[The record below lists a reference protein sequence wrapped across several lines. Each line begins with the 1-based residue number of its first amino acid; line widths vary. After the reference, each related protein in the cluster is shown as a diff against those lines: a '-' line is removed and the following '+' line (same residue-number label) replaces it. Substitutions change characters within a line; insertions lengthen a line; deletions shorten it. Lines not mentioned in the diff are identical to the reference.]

1 VGIELREIDDAVRA
15 ELIRSVVISEDQQ
28 RFVSTVEE
36 SLAQAAEA
44 PEANPW
50 YRGVYDD
57 GEPVGFVMIA
67 WNVTPAD
74 GLIGPW
80 FLWKLAIDGA
90 HQRRGYGQ
98 AVVDAILDIVRS
110 EGGTELY
117 TSYVDEPGGPGPFYA
132 RLGFVPAGDHEGE
145 VLVVKPLDSA

>member
-1 VGIELREIDDAVRA
+1 MPIELREVDDAVRA
-15 ELIRSVVISEDQQ
+15 ELIRSVVIHDDQR
-28 RFVSTVEE
+28 RFVSSVEG
-36 SLAQAAEA
+36 SLAEAAEA

-67 WNVTPAD
+67 WDVDPAE

-80 FLWKLAIDGA
+80 FLWKLAIDRD

-98 AVVDAILDIVRS
+98 AVVAEITEIVRAN
-110 EGGTELY
+110 GGTELY
-117 TSYVDEPGGPGPFYA
+117 TSFVDEPGGPKDFYA
-132 RLGFVPAGDHEGE
+132 RLGFVPAGEHDGE
-145 VLVVKPLDSA
+145 VLVVKTV

>member
-1 VGIELREIDDAVRA
+1 VIELREVDDAVRA
-15 ELIRSVVISEDQQ
+15 ELIRSVVVPDHQL
-28 RFVSTVEE
+28 RFVSSVEK
-36 SLAQAAEA
+36 SLEEAAQA

-50 YRGVYDD
+50 YRGVYDA

-67 WNVTPAD
+67 WDVVPED

-80 FLWKLAIDGA
+80 FLWKLAIDRD

-98 AVVDAILDIVRS
+98 AVVVAIVEIVRA
-110 EGGTELY
+110 EGGTELF

-132 RLGFVPAGDHEGE
+132 RLGFVPAGEHQGE
-145 VLVVKPLDSA
+145 VLVVKPL

>member
-1 VGIELREIDDAVRA
+1 VIELREVDDLVREELVRA
-15 ELIRSVVISEDQQ
+15 VVVADDQL
-28 RFVSTVEE
+28 RFVSSVEV
-36 SLAQAAEA
+36 SIAQAEEV

-67 WNVTPAD
+67 WDVPPIE

-80 FLWKLAIDGA
+80 FLWKLAIA
-90 HQRRGYGQ
+90 HDRQRRGYGQ
-98 AVVDAILDIVRS
+98 AVVDAIVEIVRTH
-110 EGGTELY
+110 GGTELF

-132 RLGFVPAGDHEGE
+132 RLGFVPAGEHEGE
-145 VLVVKPLDSA
+145 VLVVKPL

>member
-1 VGIELREIDDAVRA
+1 MIELREVDDAVRE
-15 ELIRSVVISEDQQ
+15 ELIRSVVIPEEQQ
-28 RFVSTVEE
+28 RFVSTVER
-36 SLAQAAEA
+36 SLAEAVEA

-50 YRGVYDD
+50 YRGVYDG

-67 WNVTPAD
+67 WDVTTED

-80 FLWKLAIDGA
+80 FLWKLAIDRR

-98 AVVDAILDIVRS
+98 AVVGAIVDIVRS
-110 EGGTELY
+110 NGGTELF

-132 RLGFVPAGDHEGE
+132 RLGFTPAGDHEGE
-145 VLVVKPLDSA
+145 VLVVKAL

>member
-1 VGIELREIDDAVRA
+1 VIELREVDDAVRE
-15 ELIRSVVISEDQQ
+15 ELIRSVVIPEEQQ
-28 RFVSTVEE
+28 RFVSTVQR
-36 SLAQAAEA
+36 SLAEAVEA

-50 YRGVYDD
+50 YRGVYDG

-67 WNVTPAD
+67 WDVTTED

-80 FLWKLAIDGA
+80 FLWKLAIDRR

-98 AVVDAILDIVRS
+98 AVVEAIVDIVRS
-110 EGGTELY
+110 NGGTELF

-132 RLGFVPAGDHEGE
+132 RLGFTPAGDHEGE
-145 VLVVKPLDSA
+145 VLVVKAL

>member
-1 VGIELREIDDAVRA
+1 MELELREVDDDVRT
-15 ELIRSVVISEDQQ
+15 ELIRSVVIPEDQQ
-28 RFVSTVEE
+28 RFVSTVEG
-36 SLAQAAEA
+36 SLSEAAEA

-50 YRGVYDD
+50 YRAVYDQ

-67 WNVTPAD
+67 WDVTSED
-74 GLIGPW
+74 GMIGPW
-80 FLWKLAIDGA
+80 FLWKLAIDRD

-98 AVVDAILDIVRS
+98 AVVDAIIEIVRA
-110 EGGTELY
+110 EGGTELF

-145 VLVVKPLDSA
+145 VLVVKSLASA

>member
-1 VGIELREIDDAVRA
+1 MELELREVDDAVRA
-15 ELIRSVVISEDQQ
+15 ELIRSVVVSEDQR
-28 RFVSTVEE
+28 RFVSTVEG

-67 WNVTPAD
+67 WDVEPAED
-74 GLIGPW
+74 LIGPW
-80 FLWKLAIDGA
+80 FLWKLAIDRD

-98 AVVDAILDIVRS
+98 AVVHAIADIVRAN
-110 EGGTELY
+110 GGTELY
-117 TSYVDEPGGPGPFYA
+117 TSYVDEPGGPGDFYA
-132 RLGFVPAGDHEGE
+132 RLGFVPAGEHEDE
-145 VLVVKPLDSA
+145 VLVVKRL

>member
-1 VGIELREIDDAVRA
+1 VIELREVDDAVRE
-15 ELIRSVVISEDQQ
+15 ELIRSVVIPEEQQ
-28 RFVSTVEE
+28 RFVSTVER
-36 SLAQAAEA
+36 SLAEAVEA

-50 YRGVYDD
+50 YRGVYDG

-67 WNVTPAD
+67 WDVTTED

-80 FLWKLAIDGA
+80 FLWKLAIDRR

-98 AVVDAILDIVRS
+98 AVVGAIVDIVRS
-110 EGGTELY
+110 NGGTELF

-132 RLGFVPAGDHEGE
+132 RLGFTPAGDHEGE
-145 VLVVKPLDSA
+145 VLVVKAL

>member
-15 ELIRSVVISEDQQ
+15 ELIRSVVVADDQL
-28 RFVSTVEE
+28 RFVSTVEA
-36 SLAQAAEA
+36 SMAQAAEV

-67 WNVTPAD
+67 WDVPPLD

-80 FLWKLAIDGA
+80 FLWKLAIDRD

-98 AVVDAILDIVRS
+98 AVVDAIVGIVRAN
-110 EGGTELY
+110 GGTELY

-132 RLGFVPAGDHEGE
+132 RLGFVPAGTHDGE
-145 VLVVKPLDSA
+145 VLVVKPL

>member
-1 VGIELREIDDAVRA
+1 VIELRDVDDAVRE
-15 ELIRSVVISEDQQ
+15 ELIRSVVIPEEQQ
-28 RFVSTVEE
+28 RFVSTVER
-36 SLAQAAEA
+36 SLAEAVEA

-50 YRGVYDD
+50 YRGVYDG

-67 WNVTPAD
+67 WDVTTED

-80 FLWKLAIDGA
+80 FLWKLAIDRR

-98 AVVDAILDIVRS
+98 AVVEAIVDIVRS
-110 EGGTELY
+110 NGGTELF

-132 RLGFVPAGDHEGE
+132 RLGFTPAGDHEGE
-145 VLVVKPLDSA
+145 VLVVKAL